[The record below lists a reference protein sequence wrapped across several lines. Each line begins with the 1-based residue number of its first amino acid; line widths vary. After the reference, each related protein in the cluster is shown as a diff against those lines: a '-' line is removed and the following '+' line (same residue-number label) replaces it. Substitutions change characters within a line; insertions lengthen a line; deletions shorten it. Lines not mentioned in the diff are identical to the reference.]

1 MQILVCQTL
10 TAIIGNDYFDE
21 VTDQICKN
29 YNILNV
35 MNQILKMYFLE
46 SDLDFGPQLLEE
58 MIFATNNFIAHQY
71 QDHENMSQ
79 YEKSLQVGLH
89 TTYSQ
94 IL

>member
-1 MQILVCQTL
+1 
-10 TAIIGNDYFDE
+10 
-21 VTDQICKN
+21 
-29 YNILNV
+29 

-46 SDLDFGPQLLEE
+46 SDLDFGAELLEE

-71 QDHENMSQ
+71 QDHENTSQ